1 MKKEYDNNAQFG
13 IGLMIVFMACILVA
27 AISSAVII
35 QAVEKLAQQTQHTA
49 NDANKES
56 ATKMLILNAWVEDN
70 YDDYLFMIE
79 YQSVGK
85 EVDPGDVDWIL
96 SCTHNGNFYYRSGV
110 LDDWIS
116 GPSGS
121 STSIWEVGQ
130 QPSTVS
136 SLESGKRYFFG
147 IDSGTNDNNFG
158 AHCGPNWIE
167 QRGIT
172 ANFMIN
178 MPDGGVTTQIL
189 KVTDLTIGAS
199 VT

>member
-1 MKKEYDNNAQFG
+1 LKREYDDKAQFG
-13 IGLMIVFMACILVA
+13 IGLMIVFMACVLVA
-27 AISSAVII
+27 AVSSAVII
-35 QAVEKLAQQTQHTA
+35 QAVEKLAQQTQHTLH
-49 NDANKES
+49 DANKES
-56 ATKMLILNAWVEDN
+56 ATKMLILNVWVEDN

-79 YQSVGK
+79 YQSMGK

-96 SCTHNGNFYYRSGV
+96 SCTDDGNFYYRSGS

-116 GPSGS
+116 GPDEDV
-121 STSIWEVGQ
+121 SIWEVGQ
-130 QPSTVS
+130 QPGTVTT
-136 SLESGKRYFFG
+136 LESGKRYFFG
-147 IDSGTNDNNFG
+147 IDSGTNDNVGG

-167 QRGIT
+167 ERGIT

-178 MPDGGVTTQIL
+178 IPDGGVTTQVL

>member
-1 MKKEYDNNAQFG
+1 MENEYDDKAQYG
-13 IGLMIVFMACILVA
+13 IGMMIVFMACILVA

-35 QAVEKLAQQTQHTA
+35 QAVEALAQQTQHTVH
-49 NDANKES
+49 DANKEA
-56 ATKMLILNAWVEDN
+56 ATKMVILNVWVEDN

-79 YQSVGK
+79 YQSMGK
-85 EVDPGDVDWIL
+85 EVNPADVDWIL
-96 SCTHNGNFYYRSGV
+96 SCTDDGDFYYRSGS

-116 GPSGS
+116 GPG
-121 STSIWEVGQ
+121 SIWEVGQ
-130 QPSTVS
+130 QPGSVS

-147 IDSGTNDNNFG
+147 IDSGTNANVG
-158 AHCGPNWIE
+158 GTHCGPSWIE
-167 QRGIT
+167 ERGIT
-172 ANFMIN
+172 ATFMIN

>member
-1 MKKEYDNNAQFG
+1 MKNEYDDKAQYG
-13 IGLMIVFMACILVA
+13 IGMMIVFMACILVA
-27 AISSAVII
+27 AVSSAVII
-35 QAVEKLAQQTQHTA
+35 QAVEALTQQTQHTVH
-49 NDANKES
+49 DANKEA
-56 ATKMLILNAWVEDN
+56 ATKMVILNVWVEDN

-79 YQSVGK
+79 YQSMGK
-85 EVDPGDVDWIL
+85 EVNPGDVDWIL
-96 SCTHNGNFYYRSGV
+96 SCTDNDDFYYRSGS

-116 GPSGS
+116 GPG
-121 STSIWEVGQ
+121 SIWEVGQ
-130 QPSTVS
+130 QPGSVS

-147 IDSGTNDNNFG
+147 IDSGTNTNVGG

-167 QRGIT
+167 ERGIT
-172 ANFMIN
+172 ATFMIN

>member
-1 MKKEYDNNAQFG
+1 MKKEYDNNAQVG

-56 ATKMLILNAWVEDN
+56 ATKMIILNVWVEDN

-79 YQSVGK
+79 YQSMGK
-85 EVDPGDVDWIL
+85 EVAPGDVDWIL
-96 SCTHNGNFYYRSGV
+96 SCTDNGNFYYRSGS
-110 LDDWIS
+110 LNSWIS
-116 GPSGS
+116 GPG
-121 STSIWEVGQ
+121 SIWEVGQ
-130 QPSTVS
+130 QPTSVTT
-136 SLESGKRYFFG
+136 LESGKIYFFG
-147 IDSGTNDNNFG
+147 IDSGTNDNVGG

-167 QRGIT
+167 ARGIT

>member
-1 MKKEYDNNAQFG
+1 MKNEYDDKAQYG
-13 IGLMIVFMACILVA
+13 IGMMIVFMACILVA

-35 QAVEKLAQQTQHTA
+35 QAVEALAQQTQHTVH
-49 NDANKES
+49 DANKQA
-56 ATKMLILNAWVEDN
+56 ATKMVILNVWVEDN

-79 YQSVGK
+79 YQSMGK
-85 EVDPGDVDWIL
+85 EVNPGDVDWIL
-96 SCTHNGNFYYRSGV
+96 SCTDNGNFYYRSGS

-116 GPSGS
+116 GPG
-121 STSIWEVGQ
+121 SIWEVGQ
-130 QPSTVS
+130 QPTSVTT
-136 SLESGKRYFFG
+136 LESGKRYFFG
-147 IDSGTNDNNFG
+147 IDSGTNTNVGG

-167 QRGIT
+167 SRGIT
-172 ANFMIN
+172 ATFMIN

>member
-1 MKKEYDNNAQFG
+1 MKNEYDDNAQYG
-13 IGLMIVFMACILVA
+13 IGLMIVFMACVLVA

-35 QAVEKLAQQTQHTA
+35 QAVEALTQQTQHTVH
-49 NDANKES
+49 DANKEA
-56 ATKMLILNAWVEDN
+56 ATKMIILNVWVEDN
-70 YDDYLFMIE
+70 WDDYLFMIE
-79 YQSVGK
+79 YQSMGK
-85 EVDPGDVDWIL
+85 EVNPADVDWIL
-96 SCTHNGNFYYRSGV
+96 SCTDDGDFYYRSGS

-116 GPSGS
+116 GPG
-121 STSIWEVGQ
+121 SIWEVGQ
-130 QPSTVS
+130 QPGSVS

-147 IDSGTNDNNFG
+147 IDSGTNTNVGG
-158 AHCGPNWIE
+158 AQCGPNWIE
-167 QRGIT
+167 ERGIT

>member
-1 MKKEYDNNAQFG
+1 LKNEYDDNAQYG
-13 IGLMIVFMACILVA
+13 IGLMIVFMACVLVA

-35 QAVEKLAQQTQHTA
+35 QAVEALTQQTQHTVH
-49 NDANKES
+49 DANKEA
-56 ATKMLILNAWVEDN
+56 ATKMVILNVWVEDN

-79 YQSVGK
+79 YQSMGK
-85 EVDPGDVDWIL
+85 EVNPADVDWIL
-96 SCTHNGNFYYRSGV
+96 SCTDDGDFYYRSGS

-116 GPSGS
+116 GPG
-121 STSIWEVGQ
+121 SIWEVGQ
-130 QPSTVS
+130 QPGSVS

-147 IDSGTNDNNFG
+147 IDSGTNTNVGG

-167 QRGIT
+167 ERGIT
-172 ANFMIN
+172 ATFMIN

-189 KVTDLTIGAS
+189 KVTDWTIGAS

>member
-35 QAVEKLAQQTQHTA
+35 ESVEKLAQQTQHTLH
-49 NDANKES
+49 DANKES
-56 ATKMLILNAWVEDN
+56 ATKMLILNVWVEDN

-79 YQSVGK
+79 YQSMGK

-96 SCTHNGNFYYRSGV
+96 SCTDNGNFYYRSGS

-116 GPSGS
+116 GPG
-121 STSIWEVGQ
+121 SIWEVGQ
-130 QPSTVS
+130 QPTSVTT
-136 SLESGKRYFFG
+136 LESGKMYFFG
-147 IDSGTNDNNFG
+147 IDSGTNDNVGG

-167 QRGIT
+167 ERGIT

-178 MPDGGVTTQIL
+178 MPDGGVTTQVL

>member
-1 MKKEYDNNAQFG
+1 MNYPEDFAGFTDDWFEVSYPTGRGRCDLVLTGIDFKPEFGLAPYEWAIENKYVRFSGDNGKN
-13 IGLMIVFMACILVA
+13 
-27 AISSAVII
+27 
-35 QAVEKLAQQTQHTA
+35 
-49 NDANKES
+49 NDYGV
-56 ATKMLILNAWVEDN
+56 TKVVSPYRKD
-70 YDDYLFMIE
+70 
-79 YQSVGK
+79 
-85 EVDPGDVDWIL
+85 
-96 SCTHNGNFYYRSGV
+96 RSGV

>member
-1 MKKEYDNNAQFG
+1 MKREYDDKAQFG
-13 IGLMIVFMACILVA
+13 IGLMIVFMACVLVA
-27 AISSAVII
+27 AVSSAVII
-35 QAVEKLAQQTQHTA
+35 QAVEKLAQQTQHTLH
-49 NDANKES
+49 DANKES
-56 ATKMLILNAWVEDN
+56 ATKMLILNVWVEDN

-79 YQSVGK
+79 YQSMGK

-96 SCTHNGNFYYRSGV
+96 SCTDDGNFYYRSGS

-116 GPSGS
+116 GPDEDV
-121 STSIWEVGQ
+121 SIWEVGQ
-130 QPSTVS
+130 QPGTVTT
-136 SLESGKRYFFG
+136 LESGKRYFFG
-147 IDSGTNDNNFG
+147 IDSGTNDNVGG

-167 QRGIT
+167 ERGIT

-178 MPDGGVTTQIL
+178 MPDGGVTTQVL

>member
-1 MKKEYDNNAQFG
+1 MKNEYDDNAQYG
-13 IGLMIVFMACILVA
+13 IGLMIVFMACVLVA

-35 QAVEKLAQQTQHTA
+35 QAVEALTQQTQHTVH
-49 NDANKES
+49 DANKEA
-56 ATKMLILNAWVEDN
+56 ATKMVILNVWVEDN

-79 YQSVGK
+79 YQSMGK
-85 EVDPGDVDWIL
+85 EVNPADVDWIL
-96 SCTHNGNFYYRSGV
+96 SCTDDGDFYYRSGS

-116 GPSGS
+116 GPG
-121 STSIWEVGQ
+121 SIWEVGQ
-130 QPSTVS
+130 QPGSVS

-147 IDSGTNDNNFG
+147 IDSGTNTNVGG

-167 QRGIT
+167 ARGIT
-172 ANFMIN
+172 ATFMIN

-189 KVTDLTIGAS
+189 KVNDLTVGAS

>member
-1 MKKEYDNNAQFG
+1 MNNEYDDKAQYG
-13 IGLMIVFMACILVA
+13 IGMMIVFMACILVA

-35 QAVEKLAQQTQHTA
+35 QAVEALAQQTQHTVH
-49 NDANKES
+49 DANKEA
-56 ATKMLILNAWVEDN
+56 ATKMVILNVWVEDD

-79 YQSVGK
+79 YQSMGK
-85 EVDPGDVDWIL
+85 EVNPADVDWIL
-96 SCTHNGNFYYRSGV
+96 SCTDDGDFYYRSGS

-116 GPSGS
+116 GPG
-121 STSIWEVGQ
+121 SIWEVGQ
-130 QPSTVS
+130 QPGSVS

-147 IDSGTNDNNFG
+147 IDSGTNTNVGG
-158 AHCGPNWIE
+158 AQCGPNWIE
-167 QRGIT
+167 ERGIT

-189 KVTDLTIGAS
+189 KVTDFTIGAS

>member
-1 MKKEYDNNAQFG
+1 LKNEYDDNAQYG
-13 IGLMIVFMACILVA
+13 IGLMIVFMACVLVA

-35 QAVEKLAQQTQHTA
+35 QAVEALTQQTQHTVH
-49 NDANKES
+49 DANKEA
-56 ATKMLILNAWVEDN
+56 ATKMVILNVWVEDN

-79 YQSVGK
+79 YQSMGK
-85 EVDPGDVDWIL
+85 EVNPADVDWIL
-96 SCTHNGNFYYRSGV
+96 SCTDDGDFYYRSGS

-116 GPSGS
+116 GPG
-121 STSIWEVGQ
+121 SIWEVGQ
-130 QPSTVS
+130 QPGSVS

-147 IDSGTNDNNFG
+147 IDSGTNTNVGG

-167 QRGIT
+167 ERGIT
-172 ANFMIN
+172 ATFMIN

>member
-1 MKKEYDNNAQFG
+1 MKREYDDKAQFG
-13 IGLMIVFMACILVA
+13 IGLMIVFMACVLVA

-35 QAVEKLAQQTQHTA
+35 ESVEKLAQQTQHTLH
-49 NDANKES
+49 DANKES
-56 ATKMLILNAWVEDN
+56 ATKMLILNVWVEDN

-79 YQSVGK
+79 YQSMGK

-96 SCTHNGNFYYRSGV
+96 SCTDDGNFYYRSGS

-116 GPSGS
+116 GPG
-121 STSIWEVGQ
+121 SIWEVGQ
-130 QPSTVS
+130 QPTSVTT
-136 SLESGKRYFFG
+136 LESGKMYFFG
-147 IDSGTNDNNFG
+147 IDSGTNDNVGG

-167 QRGIT
+167 ERGIT

-178 MPDGGVTTQIL
+178 MPDGGVTTQVL

>member
-1 MKKEYDNNAQFG
+1 
-13 IGLMIVFMACILVA
+13 MACILVA

-35 QAVEKLAQQTQHTA
+35 ESVEKLAQQTQHTLH
-49 NDANKES
+49 DANKES
-56 ATKMLILNAWVEDN
+56 ATKMLILNVWVEDN

-79 YQSVGK
+79 YQSMGK

-96 SCTHNGNFYYRSGV
+96 SCTDNGNFYYRSGS

-116 GPSGS
+116 GPG
-121 STSIWEVGQ
+121 SIWEVGQ
-130 QPSTVS
+130 QPTSVTT
-136 SLESGKRYFFG
+136 LESGKMYFFG
-147 IDSGTNDNNFG
+147 IDSGTNDNVGG

-167 QRGIT
+167 ERGIT

-178 MPDGGVTTQIL
+178 MPDGGVTTQVL

>member
-1 MKKEYDNNAQFG
+1 MNNEYDDKAQYG
-13 IGLMIVFMACILVA
+13 IGMMIVFMACILVA

-35 QAVEKLAQQTQHTA
+35 QAVEALAQQTQHTVH
-49 NDANKES
+49 DANKEA
-56 ATKMLILNAWVEDN
+56 ATKMVILNVWVEDD

-79 YQSVGK
+79 YQSMGK
-85 EVDPGDVDWIL
+85 EVNPADVDWIL
-96 SCTHNGNFYYRSGV
+96 SCTDDGDFYYRSGS

-116 GPSGS
+116 GPG
-121 STSIWEVGQ
+121 SIWEVGQ
-130 QPSTVS
+130 QPGSVS

-147 IDSGTNDNNFG
+147 IDSGTNTNVGG
-158 AHCGPNWIE
+158 AQCGPNWIE

>member
-1 MKKEYDNNAQFG
+1 LNNEYDDKAQYG
-13 IGLMIVFMACILVA
+13 IGMMIVFMACILVA

-35 QAVEKLAQQTQHTA
+35 QAVEALAQQTQHTVH
-49 NDANKES
+49 DANKEA
-56 ATKMLILNAWVEDN
+56 ATKMVILNVWVEDD

-79 YQSVGK
+79 YQSMGK
-85 EVDPGDVDWIL
+85 EVNPADVDWIL
-96 SCTHNGNFYYRSGV
+96 SCTDDGDFYYRSGS

-116 GPSGS
+116 GPG
-121 STSIWEVGQ
+121 SIWEVGQ
-130 QPSTVS
+130 QPGSVS

-147 IDSGTNDNNFG
+147 IDSGTNANVG
-158 AHCGPNWIE
+158 GTHCGPSWIE
-167 QRGIT
+167 ERGIT
-172 ANFMIN
+172 ATFMIN